1 MKSVCDY
8 DKPNNEYVLDREVKI
23 ANGIFFHIDSKLSER
38 NWSNVQNLNYKLFWN
53 THFSP
58 EHGILG

>member
-23 ANGIFFHIDSKLSER
+23 ANGIFFISIPNYPKGINQMFKNSIVSHFGTHI
-38 NWSNVQNLNYKLFWN
+38 
-53 THFSP
+53 
-58 EHGILG
+58 